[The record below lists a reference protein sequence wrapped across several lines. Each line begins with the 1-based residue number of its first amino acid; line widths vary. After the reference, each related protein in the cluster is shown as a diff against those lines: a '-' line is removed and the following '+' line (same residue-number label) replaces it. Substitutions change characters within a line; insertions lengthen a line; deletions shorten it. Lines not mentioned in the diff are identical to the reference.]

1 MFNDEELR
9 HLSLAEV
16 MEEYI
21 RLRLSITYS
30 VIKYKCD
37 KQDLAF
43 DFKIDD
49 LAPFPL
55 VCPVLEIP
63 IDYFKKGHGGSNY
76 SPSIDRVIPDNG
88 YVRGN
93 VRIISQKAN
102 RLKQN
107 SSIDEQ
113 IQLLAYSS
121 NTDPIEIEEVIK
133 KESL

>member
-76 SPSIDRVIPDNG
+76 SPSIDRVIPDDG